1 MLTDIFLSEGPGNIA
16 AEEPTSLVCVCRGLC
31 LPPPRNLIPL
41 CTNNPVS
48 KALLNLQ
55 TGERAQD
62 RRQITSLISL
72 YDENWGDSEN
82 PDCVRVVV
90 RGRGVKGSVAPC
102 WPSFVQFPFYRG
114 LGVGARCVIPE
125 DHQGRE
131 EEGARTTTPVPAP
144 RLHCLI
150 VASVSPGAL
159 ACIWWVPWAQY
170 RNTETSARVEFG
182 SGASRGGWRL
192 RRRWTFWG
200 HQYAPQLGA
209 VQTFPLLPPLTSMFY
224 LEK

>member
-1 MLTDIFLSEGPGNIA
+1 MLTDIFLSEGPGNIV
-16 AEEPTSLVCVCRGLC
+16 AEEPTSLVCVWQGLC

-62 RRQITSLISL
+62 RRQITFLISL

-114 LGVGARCVIPE
+114 LGVGARCMMPE
-125 DHQGRE
+125 GHQGRE
-131 EEGARTTTPVPAP
+131 EEGARTTTRSQLQGFSAWF
-144 RLHCLI
+144 LGLLGT

-170 RNTETSARVEFG
+170 GNTESSARVEFG
-182 SGASRGGWRL
+182 PGPAGAADVWGGAGPSEG
-192 RRRWTFWG
+192 TS
-200 HQYAPQLGA
+200 
-209 VQTFPLLPPLTSMFY
+209 TPLS
-224 LEK
+224 